1 MGNEGGGS
9 SYSPS
14 YAYQNPS
21 GRDNYGNPTYTSYKP
36 QYAYQNQT
44 GRDAFGNPTYDWF
57 IVMKVKPSY
66 YFSK

>member
-14 YAYQNPS
+14 YSYQNPS
-21 GRDNYGNPTYTSYKP
+21 GRDNYGNPTYTTYSP
-36 QYAYQNQT
+36 QYAYQNPT

-57 IVMKVKPSY
+57 
-66 YFSK
+66 